1 MSGLAMHPLR
11 NPARRLLQ
19 RAQRGAAIVE
29 LTVVLAFFFVP
40 LLLLMLEFGRLV
52 QTYKT
57 LVHQTS
63 QTARY
68 LSVQLPGQQH
78 DTARCLFLVGETLD
92 SCNSSAYL
100 LPGLSSPDFELEI
113 ADASQEGEQ
122 KSWPVSSEASARRLN
137 LVTVTARGYPY
148 AFTFSQLIGLPSV
161 TLPTVSATY
170 RQVN

>member
-1 MSGLAMHPLR
+1 MKGRIDHPTGSR
-11 NPARRLLQ
+11 AWPPCARW
-19 RAQRGAAIVE
+19 QRGTAIVE
-29 LTVVLAFFFVP
+29 LAVVLVVFFVP
-40 LLLLMLEFGRLV
+40 LLLLMIEVARLV

-57 LVHQTS
+57 LVHQTNMA
-63 QTARY
+63 ARY

-78 DTARCLFLVGETLD
+78 DTARCLFLVGEALD
-92 SCNSSAYL
+92 SCNSSAYV
-100 LPGLSSPDFELEI
+100 LPGLSSPDFVLEI
-113 ADASQEGEQ
+113 ADASQAGEQ